1 MNNNWHKKEKPLI
14 GLTGLG
20 GGVDGLSVVGAG
32 ALPPKY
38 VDEVFNSYVWDGVS
52 DAAQNIA
59 SGIDMTKGGM
69 VWNKRRDAS
78 GNHVLMDSERGADYA
93 LFSNLTLEN
102 QYITSGSAFTDTG
115 FTWASENNYHPSGSN
130 LCSWTFRKR
139 EKFFDMVAYTGNNSG
154 QTSQRDINHNLGIT
168 PGMFMIKNI
177 SDGSSDWKVYHRG
190 MGSAFMNALTLN
202 DSAAMTSAEGW
213 WHYTAPNDVRFT
225 IGNADEVNKEGDSF
239 ICYLFAHHD
248 STGVFGPDEN
258 KDIIHCDYYTGNG
271 SSTGPEVNL
280 GWEPQWVLIKDSQ
293 SVGNWRLYDSKRGIS
308 TGLDDQMLRPDNN
321 QAEATSDRIDLTSTG
336 FKLTNSD
343 TDLNANGK
351 RYVYT
356 AIRRPDGYVGKPPS
370 AGTDVFAMDTGAGS
384 STIPNFDSTF
394 PVDFGLVKLLEPWN
408 ATEDWY
414 ACNRLITKSFVQPS
428 NQGAQGG
435 AASMN
440 FDSNLGWSSESSW
453 SNYHQSWMW
462 KRGQGMDVVA
472 YSGNGVDGRNLNHSL
487 NQAPQMIWIK
497 NRTDSG
503 NTGDWMVG
511 HKDLNGGSSPWNY
524 YLVLNKTQGEYS
536 DSNPFNNSAPTSTT
550 FELDSWDR
558 VNASGSDYVAF
569 LFASANDA
577 DGNPISKV
585 GSYTGDGTSD
595 HEITTGFQPRFVLLK
610 RASGTANWYL
620 MDTLRGMGNTSTHR
634 LKLNTDAA
642 QDEPAGGPYVVPV
655 STGFDVRKETSE
667 WNNNGDT
674 YIYYAHA

>member
-78 GNHVLMDSERGADYA
+78 GNQVLIDSERGADYS
-93 LFSNLTLEN
+93 LYPNLTLDN
-102 QYITSGSAFTDTG
+102 QYITSGSAFTNTG
-115 FTWASENNYHPSGSN
+115 FTFASENNIHPSGSQ

-139 EKFFDMVAYTGNNSG
+139 AKFFDMVTYTGNNSG

-177 SDGSSDWKVYHRG
+177 SDSSSDWKVYHRG
-190 MGSAFMNALTLN
+190 MGSAFMNALSLN
-202 DSAAMTSAEGW
+202 QYDAMTSAEGW

-225 IGNADEVNKEGDSF
+225 IGNDDAVNKEGDSF

-293 SVGNWRLYDSKRGIS
+293 AIGNWRLYDSKRGIA
-308 TGLDDQMLRPDNN
+308 TDLDDQMLRPDND
-321 QAEATSDRIDLTSTG
+321 QAESTSDRIDLTSTG

-343 TDLNANGK
+343 TDLNANGN
-351 RYVYT
+351 RYIYT

-370 AGTDVFAMDTGAGS
+370 AANEVFDMDNPGDGTPPSYESTTLTTVDFATMKQIDSTGDWFTPARLIQGSRVKTNSNDAASAFANTYNFDYENGWSDFSQGS
-384 STIPNFDSTF
+384 S
-394 PVDFGLVKLLEPWN
+394 
-408 ATEDWY
+408 Y
-414 ACNRLITKSFVQPS
+414 
-428 NQGAQGG
+428 
-435 AASMN
+435 M
-440 FDSNLGWSSESSW
+440 
-453 SNYHQSWMW
+453 SWMW
-462 KRGQGMDVVA
+462 KRGQGMDVVTFE
-472 YSGNGVDGRNLNHSL
+472 GNGSARTINHNLGQTPLMYWVKRRDVTS
-487 NQAPQMIWIK
+487 
-497 NRTDSG
+497 
-503 NTGDWMVG
+503 DWRCYHFG
-511 HKDLNGGSSPWNY
+511 LNGGTTPQNYSVKLQNDAAEASS
-524 YLVLNKTQGEYS
+524 S
-536 DSNPFNNSAPTSTT
+536 AIFNNTAPTSTV
-550 FELDSWDR
+550 FSVGNNGAVNGSGGDIMVMLFA
-558 VNASGSDYVAF
+558 NAS
-569 LFASANDA
+569 DA

-585 GSYTGDGTSD
+585 GYYTGTS
-595 HEITTGFQPRFVLLK
+595 TQLQLRGLGFSPRFLLVK
-610 RASGTANWYL
+610 RTDGAGNWCVF
-620 MDTLRGMGNTSTHR
+620 DTTRGWGAGDDKI
-634 LKLNTDAA
+634 LYLNTDAA
-642 QDEPAGGPYVVPV
+642 QTTQDVGDPV
-655 STGFDVRKETSE
+655 SSGGGGFDLYSG
-667 WNNNGDT
+667 NNDFNNTGNN

>member
-20 GGVDGLSVVGAG
+20 GGVDGLAVVGIA

-38 VDEVFNSYVWDGVS
+38 VDEVFNTYVWDGVS

-102 QYITSGSAFTDTG
+102 QYITSGSAFTNTG
-115 FTWASENNYHPSGSN
+115 FTWASENNFHPSGSN

-139 EKFFDMVAYTGNNSG
+139 EKFFDIVAYTGNNSG
-154 QTSQRDINHNLGIT
+154 QTSQRNIAHNLGIH

-190 MGSAFMNALTLN
+190 MGSAFMKALSLN
-202 DSAAMTSAEGW
+202 TYDAATSAEGW
-213 WHYTAPNDVRFT
+213 WHYTAPSDTQFT

-271 SSTGPEVNL
+271 SSSGPEVNL

-293 SVGNWRLYDSKRGIS
+293 AVGNWRLYDSKRGIA
-308 TGLDDQMLRPDNN
+308 TDLDDQMLRPDNN
-321 QAEATSDRIDLTSTG
+321 QGEATSDRIDLTSTG

-343 TDLNANGK
+343 TDLNANGN

-356 AIRRPDGYVGKPPS
+356 AIRRPDGYVGKLPS
-370 AGTDVFAMDTGAGS
+370 AGNEVFDMDNPGDATAPSYESTTLKTVDFAMMKVVTSTGDWFTPARLIQGS
-384 STIPNFDSTF
+384 RVKTNSNDAASSFANTYNFDY
-394 PVDFGLVKLLEPWN
+394 E
-408 ATEDWY
+408 Y
-414 ACNRLITKSFVQPS
+414 
-428 NQGAQGG
+428 
-435 AASMN
+435 
-440 FDSNLGWSSESSW
+440 GWSDFSSAY
-453 SNYHQSWMW
+453 SYMSWMW
-462 KRGQGMDVVA
+462 KRGQGFDVVTFE
-472 YSGNGVDGRNLNHSL
+472 GNGSARTINHSL
-487 NQAPQMIWIK
+487 GQTPLMYWVKRRDVTA
-497 NRTDSG
+497 
-503 NTGDWMVG
+503 DWRCYHFG
-511 HKDLNGGSSPWNY
+511 LNGGTTPQNYNVSLQSSGAEASSSAYWN
-524 YLVLNKTQGEYS
+524 NT
-536 DSNPFNNSAPTSTT
+536 APTSTV
-550 FELDSWDR
+550 FSVGNNGA
-558 VNASGSDYVAF
+558 VNGSGGDVVVL
-569 LFASANDA
+569 LFANANDA
-577 DGNPISKV
+577 DGNAISKV
-585 GSYTGDGTSD
+585 GYYTGNGNAIASSPLT
-595 HEITTGFQPRFVLLK
+595 ITTGFQPRFLLIK
-610 RASGTANWYL
+610 RVEESSWNWNVFDSVRGIGSGNEP
-620 MDTLRGMGNTSTHR
+620 R
-634 LKLNTDAA
+634 LKLNSDDAQNTGYDWVEA
-642 QDEPAGGPYVVPV
+642 T
-655 STGFDVRKETSE
+655 STGFKI
-667 WNNNGDT
+667 NGSMGGVGASGGQ